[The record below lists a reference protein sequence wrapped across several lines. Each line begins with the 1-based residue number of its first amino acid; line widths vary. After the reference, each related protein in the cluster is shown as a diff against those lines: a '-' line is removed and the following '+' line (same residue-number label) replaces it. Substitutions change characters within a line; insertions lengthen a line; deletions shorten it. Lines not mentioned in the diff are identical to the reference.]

1 MLSPRELSQRLN
13 LTLQLTISRIA
24 VSSPDAAGIRDLR
37 NGVGKDLRLCHT
49 NTPGCSKASPRGRCR
64 HRWQGYWGG
73 CGRYRDGARLG
84 GIDQGD
90 LGGTGARSHLL
101 LERAVYLI

>member
-37 NGVGKDLRLCHT
+37 NGVGKDPRLCHT
-49 NTPGCSKASPRGRCR
+49 NTPGCSKASPPGPLPPPMARILGRMWTLSR
-64 HRWQGYWGG
+64 RRSLGWNRP
-73 CGRYRDGARLG
+73 GRSWWDRRKV
-84 GIDQGD
+84 
-90 LGGTGARSHLL
+90 SPSS
-101 LERAVYLI
+101 